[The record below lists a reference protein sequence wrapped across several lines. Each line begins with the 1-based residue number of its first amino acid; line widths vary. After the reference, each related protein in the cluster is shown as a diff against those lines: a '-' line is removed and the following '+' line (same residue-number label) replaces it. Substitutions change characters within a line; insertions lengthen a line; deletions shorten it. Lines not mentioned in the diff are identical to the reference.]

1 MGNLYELTEFKEKG
15 VNENKKQIILT
26 DTGRDYKNYINSLR
40 YRYNKK
46 NPYLPNY
53 IISKNGDTYEV
64 MKPEKYS
71 EFMKDVDIDKNS
83 IIISIEN
90 NGWLKKNPLDE
101 TYVNWIGDI
110 YKKEVYE
117 KKWRDYF
124 FWDIY
129 TEKQMNSL
137 TILVNQLCEKF
148 KIPKDCIG
156 HNVRFDGVEHFKGIV
171 SRSNF
176 DFTHKDVN
184 PSFNFKHFKQQLE
197 NDK

>member
-1 MGNLYELTEFKEKG
+1 
-15 VNENKKQIILT
+15 
-26 DTGRDYKNYINSLR
+26 
-40 YRYNKK
+40 
-46 NPYLPNY
+46 
-53 IISKNGDTYEV
+53 
-64 MKPEKYS
+64 
-71 EFMKDVDIDKNS
+71 
-83 IIISIEN
+83 
-90 NGWLKKNPLDE
+90 
-101 TYVNWIGDI
+101 
-110 YKKEVYE
+110 
-117 KKWRDYF
+117 
-124 FWDIY
+124 
-129 TEKQMNSL
+129 MNSL